1 MAENSGKKQTCENKK
16 FDNSNEIRF
25 LATMKYYKID
35 FPVDLDVDINGM
47 VKIKGQIKYLVDP
60 NNKFFVFSD
69 YELERLRASNYI
81 Y

>member
-1 MAENSGKKQTCENKK
+1 
-16 FDNSNEIRF
+16 
-25 LATMKYYKID
+25 MKYYKIN

-69 YELERLRASNYI
+69 YELQRLRASNYI